1 MFKFFLDMI
10 QIILFI
16 LANKLHTHTHT
27 RNLFGT
33 RFNYNESSRKKLEI
47 KKARE
52 RIYIHK
58 SIKFQI
64 ASNFT
69 IGENISS

>member
-1 MFKFFLDMI
+1 MFVQIFLDMI

-33 RFNYNESSRKKLEI
+33 RFNYNESSRKKLE
-47 KKARE
+47 KSSRKN
-52 RIYIHK
+52 IH
-58 SIKFQI
+58 
-64 ASNFT
+64 T
-69 IGENISS
+69 